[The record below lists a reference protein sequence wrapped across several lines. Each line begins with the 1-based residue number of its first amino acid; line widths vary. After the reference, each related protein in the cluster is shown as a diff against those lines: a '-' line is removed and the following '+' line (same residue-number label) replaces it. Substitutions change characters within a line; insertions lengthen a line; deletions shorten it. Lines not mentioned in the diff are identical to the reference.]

1 MKLKSN
7 VLKSIVNDTLKV
19 DGKWSRTS
27 LTMFTAWIVVLG
39 MACIDFVWNGL
50 RYDVWATL
58 TAVATG
64 IKIADA
70 YTKKI
75 TK

>member
-1 MKLKSN
+1 MKDL
-7 VLKSIVNDTLKV
+7 VNDTLKV
-19 DGKWSRTS
+19 DGNWSRTS
-27 LTMFTAWIVVLG
+27 LTMLTAWAVVLY
-39 MACIDFVWNGL
+39 MALIDFFYTGL

>member
-1 MKLKSN
+1 ML
-7 VLKSIVNDTLKV
+7 
-19 DGKWSRTS
+19 
-27 LTMFTAWIVVLG
+27 TAWVMVLW
-39 MACIDFVWNGL
+39 MAFADFIDKGL